1 MPEVLELIPDALAR
15 DVVAHLCREP
25 CHGVGQTVEL
35 CESRGDCVI
44 VVKCDCCGKTFTL
57 DDDQYDL
64 LVAWSAAQGAA
75 LACGI
80 APLPG

>member
-1 MPEVLELIPDALAR
+1 MLESVVNMPDATAR
-15 DVVAHLCREP
+15 DVVAHLCGEP
-25 CHGVGQTVEL
+25 CHGYGQTAEV

-44 VVKCDCCGKTFTL
+44 IVTCDCCGKQFTL

-64 LVAWSAAQGAA
+64 LVAWTQKDGTA

-80 APLPG
+80 EPLPA

>member
-1 MPEVLELIPDALAR
+1 MLETEFFVPDATAR
-15 DVVAHLCREP
+15 QVVNHLCGEE
-25 CHGVGQTVEL
+25 CHGFGQTAEV

-44 VVKCDCCGKTFTL
+44 IVTCNCCGKQFTL

-64 LVAWSAAQGAA
+64 LVAWTQKDGTA

-80 APLPG
+80 EPLPA